1 MVDVGD
7 LQAND
12 LIIEDPPTGLEN
24 IYDYDE
30 PSGLHPLHLRRV
42 ADANVWLYRDVN
54 SSELRHVAI
63 KIIMAQGSTSAYPKL
78 PKLIDMEIE
87 VEAIARYFYL
97 PLDYILFNKVNDDGL
112 DTYYLE
118 EGVAARVTQ
127 TTSTL
132 HARSLCHGGMLP
144 YAAPLLDVC
153 GLRLRPPVDSSLPT
167 SSDRSPIS
175 TVSVKTK
182 YPESL
187 AKPRQTTASRENHDL
202 PTVPRY
208 LVYPINA
215 KTLPKKALPG
225 ASSLETC
232 IVDFEESFEISNPP
246 TTARPRN
253 PADLLRPPGYILN
266 KNVGVG
272 CDL

>member
-30 PSGLHPLHLRRV
+30 PSGLHPLHLRSRRHTNYMANTRLFTHLEGV

-97 PLDYILFNKVNDDGL
+97 PLDY
-112 DTYYLE
+112 
-118 EGVAARVTQ
+118 
-127 TTSTL
+127 
-132 HARSLCHGGMLP
+132 M
-144 YAAPLLDVC
+144 
-153 GLRLRPPVDSSLPT
+153 
-167 SSDRSPIS
+167 
-175 TVSVKTK
+175 
-182 YPESL
+182 
-187 AKPRQTTASRENHDL
+187 
-202 PTVPRY
+202 
-208 LVYPINA
+208 
-215 KTLPKKALPG
+215 
-225 ASSLETC
+225 
-232 IVDFEESFEISNPP
+232 
-246 TTARPRN
+246 
-253 PADLLRPPGYILN
+253 
-266 KNVGVG
+266 
-272 CDL
+272 